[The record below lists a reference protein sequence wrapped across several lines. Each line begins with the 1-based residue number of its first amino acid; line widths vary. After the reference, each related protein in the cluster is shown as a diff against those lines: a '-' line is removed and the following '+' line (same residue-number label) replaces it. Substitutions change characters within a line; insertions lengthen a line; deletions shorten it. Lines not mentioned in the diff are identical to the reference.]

1 MRLFVAIHLPPD
13 IISRLVALKTDI
25 PGAGV
30 ANATLVKQPA
40 LHLTLR
46 FLGDGIDPI
55 RLTPIKTALDT
66 VNAAPFTLALPGVG
80 RFPPGNKRPARVL
93 WVGVDHQ
100 PALMARQAQIARVLA
115 SVDFAPEERAYRP
128 HLTLARLKGEG
139 SAAEVSQFLA
149 SHRGLESAPFTVA
162 SFHLMSSLLTREG
175 AIYREEAAFPLVHS
189 SS

>member
-13 IISRLVALKTDI
+13 IIANLVALKTDI
-25 PGAGV
+25 PDA
-30 ANATLVKQPA
+30 AWVKQPA

-55 RLTPIKTALDT
+55 RLTPIKTALAT
-66 VNAAPFTLALPGVG
+66 VNVAPFTLALRGVG

-93 WVGVDHQ
+93 WAGVEEH
-100 PALMARQAQIARVLA
+100 PALIALQAQIERMLA

-128 HLTLARLKGEG
+128 HITLARLKGEG
-139 SAAEVSQFLA
+139 NAAEVSTFLER
-149 SHRGLESAPFTVA
+149 HNGLESAPFTVD
-162 SFHLMSSLLTREG
+162 SFHLMSSLLTPEG
-175 AIYREEAAFPLVHS
+175 AVYREEAEFPLVHS